1 MPIRA
6 ILAFARRWRQ
16 GVNIT
21 FKILYN
27 GAVAMTGGQTVEGGQ
42 PPWVISRQLA
52 AEGVVKIAVV
62 SDAPDALLTGANWAS
77 NCQFYDR
84 QDMLALQQELKSIAG
99 VTAII
104 YVQGCATEL
113 RRKRKRGLIAD
124 KPETI
129 MINDAVCE
137 GCGDCAVKSNC
148 VAVKPLMRPEG
159 EKRQIDQSLCNKDMS
174 CPERV
179 LSQAL

>member
-1 MPIRA
+1 VA
-6 ILAFARRWRQ
+6 A

-62 SDAPDALLTGANWAS
+62 SDTPDALLTGANWAK

-124 KPETI
+124 KP
-129 MINDAVCE
+129 
-137 GCGDCAVKSNC
+137 
-148 VAVKPLMRPEG
+148 
-159 EKRQIDQSLCNKDMS
+159 
-174 CPERV
+174 
-179 LSQAL
+179 